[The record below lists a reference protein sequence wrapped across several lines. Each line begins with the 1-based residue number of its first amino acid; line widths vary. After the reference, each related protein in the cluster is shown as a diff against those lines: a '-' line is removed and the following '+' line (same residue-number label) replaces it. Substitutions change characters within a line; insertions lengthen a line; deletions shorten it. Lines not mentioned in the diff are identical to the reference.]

1 MRISLMLYSTSAALP
16 STELAASQAT
26 SLRGLQGKISKISRY
41 DPLDLFSSDPFRVQ
55 QALLALFREPQNNLR
70 MFLGGKAV
78 QLHTETGP
86 IAAAAAAVGAAF
98 GAQHAAMA
106 PQEAVQALA
115 ATLQSILAREG

>member
-1 MRISLMLYSTSAALP
+1 MLHSTSAALP

-41 DPLDLFSSDPFRVQ
+41 DPLDLFSSDPLRVQ
-55 QALLALFREPQNNLR
+55 QALLAVFEEPQNNLR

-86 IAAAAAAVGAAF
+86 IAAAAAAVGSAF